1 MKKGR
6 FLLYILIHSSI
17 HHSYRLSFAPL
28 PFFLFNKF
36 FRSKIFILLFSKKIF
51 FLLCISSKI
60 GKPIYEFLSLLF
72 HFIFMY
78 FLSLLSDDII
88 CYAPLL
94 LLLSFLFV
102 NIHLFYLQS
111 MYRLSYSCKIYPFYF
126 YFFFKSMKNI
136 ERGQEKKEEN
146 QIKNIM
152 IKCDMKRNE
161 KDEGENVPWN
171 NNNL

>member
-28 PFFLFNKF
+28 PFFYSINFLEAKYLFF
-36 FRSKIFILLFSKKIF
+36 FSQKKYFSFCVFHQKQENQFMNFYLFYFILFLCIF
-51 FLLCISSKI
+51 CHCYPMISYVMLLC
-60 GKPIYEFLSLLF
+60 F
-72 HFIFMY
+72 Y
-78 FLSLLSDDII
+78 F
-88 CYAPLL
+88 
-94 LLLSFLFV
+94 SFLFV

-111 MYRLSYSCKIYPFYF
+111 MHRLSYSCKIYPFYF

-136 ERGQEKKEEN
+136 ERGQESKEEN